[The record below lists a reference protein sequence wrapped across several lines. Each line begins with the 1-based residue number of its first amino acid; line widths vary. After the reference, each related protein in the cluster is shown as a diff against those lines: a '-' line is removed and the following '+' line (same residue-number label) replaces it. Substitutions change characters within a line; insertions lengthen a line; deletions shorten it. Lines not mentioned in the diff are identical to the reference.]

1 MLFGLIGL
9 ALSFVAALVGYSQ
22 ARAFVRDRL
31 RYVDAAQSWF
41 APFVASAGAL
51 LIAIPVVAFLPIVGA
66 GTALAFGL
74 SVGFGVANGQKD
86 IRRALPPGA

>member
-9 ALSFVAALVGYSQ
+9 VLSFVAAFIGFSQ

-31 RYVDAAQSWF
+31 RYVDAAQSSF
-41 APFVASAGAL
+41 APFVSAVGAL
-51 LIAIPVVAFLPIVGA
+51 LIAAPVVALLPIVGA
-66 GTALAFGL
+66 GTAIAFGL
-74 SVGFGVANGQKD
+74 SVGVGVANGQRD

>member
-1 MLFGLIGL
+1 MLELLGLVASL
-9 ALSFVAALVGYSQ
+9 AVAAIGYTQ

-31 RYVDAAQSWF
+31 RYVDLAQS
-41 APFVASAGAL
+41 P
-51 LIAIPVVAFLPIVGA
+51 IAPVVAGLGAAMLASPVVALLPLVGG

-74 SVGFGVANGQKD
+74 SVGVGVVNGQRD